1 MINFKTIK
9 YSNLCSYGDVP
20 FFIDFHAAKTSAFT
34 GINGAGKSTI
44 LDALAFALYGKP
56 WRKIAKAKLVNNKNK
71 RATLV
76 HVEFATDRNEYSVTR
91 GIKPDIFEI
100 RRDGVLINQDAKS
113 ADYQKMLEDDI
124 LGLSWQAFNQVVV
137 IGKATYVPFMQLD
150 TPQRRLFVESV
161 LGLQIFTSMKE
172 ALRAEVSRVT
182 CELGSAQ
189 TGLTFARPQVGTA
202 QQNID
207 TYNAMKAD
215 PSALSV
221 AQADELIEAID
232 AALLAAASAAKALD
246 AEYAALLDSEKTR
259 IQAIIDAAQAAAEGY
274 DEVVSTLNAEYAA
287 ATEAVKAINEFV
299 TAEQRDHDRLLRQA
313 NGLDTRT
320 NCPTCGGPIDTTSIF
335 AHQDELKKQAALH
348 LAAIASTAS
357 DLKEATAAVAA
368 AQAEK
373 VKADAAMT
381 ELTTAVIVAKQ
392 LRPGDAPEVV
402 AKRQEYQDAASGKM
416 SVETDLRHANEKRV
430 EALRRETELDGL
442 IAQAEQAK
450 LTAIELEK
458 QFQDRVSAA
467 VAEERIN
474 IALTA
479 MLKDT
484 GAKATIIRKYLPVLN
499 KIVNEMLSDMGF
511 FARFQLDEEFN
522 DSILARGFE
531 EMTYNG
537 FSEGEKLRIDMAVLL
552 AWRELCI
559 MSGSSSTNL
568 IIFDEILDAS
578 FDAQG
583 LNAFMESL
591 RSKDDLNMIC
601 ITHHP
606 ERFDEHIDRH
616 LKFSKVDGYSRV
628 EESTE

>member
-9 YSNLCSYGDVP
+9 FSNLCSYGDVP
-20 FFIDFHAAKTSAFT
+20 FFFDFHAAKTSAFT
-34 GINGAGKSTI
+34 GVNGAGKSTI
-44 LDALAFALYGKP
+44 LDGLAFGLYGKP

-71 RATLV
+71 RAT
-76 HVEFATDRNEYSVTR
+76 HVFIEFATDRNEYSVTR

-113 ADYQKMLEDDI
+113 ADYQRMLEEDI

-137 IGKATYVPFMQLD
+137 VGKATYVPFMQLD

-182 CELGSAQ
+182 RELGSAQ
-189 TGLTFARPQVGTA
+189 TGLDVARPQTLAA

-207 TYNAMKAD
+207 AYNAMKAD
-215 PSALSV
+215 PAAMSV

-232 AALLAAASAAKALD
+232 AALAASRATASSLD
-246 AEYAALLDSEKTR
+246 AEYAALLDAEKLR
-259 IQAIIDAAQAAAEGY
+259 IQTIIEAAQAAVEGY
-274 DEVVSTLNAEYAA
+274 DEVSSTLNAEYTAA
-287 ATEAVKAINEFV
+287 VEAVKAINEFTSV
-299 TAEQRDHDRLLRQA
+299 EQRDHDRLIRQA
-313 NGLDTRT
+313 NGLDTST
-320 NCPTCGGPIDTTSIF
+320 NCPTCGGPIDATSIVL
-335 AHQDELKKQAALH
+335 HQDELKKQAALH
-348 LAAIASTAS
+348 LAAIASTAD

-368 AQAEK
+368 AQVEK
-373 VKADAAMT
+373 VAADAKMR

-392 LRPGDAPEVV
+392 LRPGDALEVV
-402 AKRQEYQDAASGKM
+402 AKRQEYQDASATM
-416 SVETDLRHANEKRV
+416 VSVETDLRHANEKRV

-442 IAQAEQAK
+442 IAAAETAK
-450 LTAIELEK
+450 ANAIAVEK
-458 QFQDRVSAA
+458 AFDEKVTAA
-467 VAEERIN
+467 VTEEGIN

-484 GAKATIIRKYLPVLN
+484 GAKATIIRKYLPVIN
-499 KIVNEMLSDMGF
+499 KIVNELLADMGF

-522 DSILARGFE
+522 DSILSRGFE

-616 LKFSKVDGYSRV
+616 LTFTKVDGYSRIK
-628 EESTE
+628 ESAE